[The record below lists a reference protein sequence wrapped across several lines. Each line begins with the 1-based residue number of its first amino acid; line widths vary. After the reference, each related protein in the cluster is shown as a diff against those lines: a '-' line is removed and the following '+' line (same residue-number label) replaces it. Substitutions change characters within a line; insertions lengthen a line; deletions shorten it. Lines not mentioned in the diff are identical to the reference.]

1 MNASKEELVSIKD
14 IGDRTAD
21 SVINYFKNN
30 KEIIYKL
37 INYGVNPVSIVNNN
51 SNQLFSGMTFVLT
64 GKLPTLSRDE
74 ATKMIELEGGNV
86 SSSVSKKTSIVLL
99 GEDAGSKRDKA
110 INLGIKMISEEEFL
124 EMIKNK

>member
-1 MNASKEELVSIKD
+1 
-14 IGDRTAD
+14 
-21 SVINYFKNN
+21 
-30 KEIIYKL
+30 
-37 INYGVNPVSIVNNN
+37 
-51 SNQLFSGMTFVLT
+51 MTFVLT